1 MTTEAQNRATKKYQ
15 SKVYDRV
22 MVLLPKGTADR
33 IRATGKPVSGFAAA
47 ATIAALEM
55 QQGAPERTEPA
66 SGSAADTEIA
76 RTPERSSGPENGPE
90 KITLEVGP
98 EIMQELRTYGNP
110 DEIAAEALRCII
122 EEYRAGLR

>member
-15 SKVYDRV
+15 SRVYDRV

-33 IRATGKPVSGFAAA
+33 IRATGKTVSGYAAA
-47 ATIAALEM
+47 ATLAALEM

-66 SGSAADTEIA
+66 SGSAADKETA
-76 RTPERSSGPENGPE
+76 RTPERSSGPDNGPE

-98 EIMQELRTYGNP
+98 EIMQELKTYGNP